1 MAATE
6 RSKRDQKTADPAK
19 RAKGAEPAAR
29 TEPGK
34 GSKRGRA
41 EKPVTDE
48 THEKAK
54 DAISER
60 RRPSAEGTG
69 RGRRVAAPAVTP
81 NWIAPLA
88 VVLLIVGLIYLV
100 TYYLSSATMPLPI
113 GDWNLL
119 VGFGVLAM
127 GGVTL
132 MFWK

>member
-19 RAKGAEPAAR
+19 RAKGTEPAER
-29 TEPGK
+29 TTPEP
-34 GSKRGRA
+34 
-41 EKPVTDE
+41 DE
-48 THEKAK
+48 TREKAK

-60 RRPSAEGTG
+60 RRPVAESTG

-81 NWIAPLA
+81 TWIAPVA

-100 TYYLSSATMPLPI
+100 TYYLSSATLPLPI

-119 VGFGVLAM
+119 VGFGVLAL

>member
-1 MAATE
+1 MAATQ
-6 RSKRDQKTADPAK
+6 RSKRDRKNADPAK
-19 RAKGAEPAAR
+19 RAKGAEPA
-29 TEPGK
+29 
-34 GSKRGRA
+34 KRGTA
-41 EKPVTDE
+41 EKSSTDE

-60 RRPSAEGTG
+60 RRPAAESTG

-81 NWIAPLA
+81 NWIAPVA
-88 VVLLIVGLIYLV
+88 VVLLIVGLVYLV
-100 TYYLSSATMPLPI
+100 TYYLSSATLPLPI

>member
-1 MAATE
+1 MAATQ
-6 RSKRDQKTADPAK
+6 RSNRDRKNADPAK
-19 RAKGAEPAAR
+19 RAAGDAGSEPL
-29 TEPGK
+29 
-34 GSKRGRA
+34 KRSRA
-41 EKPVTDE
+41 EKPSTDE

-60 RRPSAEGTG
+60 RRPAAESTG

-81 NWIAPLA
+81 NWIAPVA

-100 TYYLSSATMPLPI
+100 TYYLSSATLPLPI

>member
-1 MAATE
+1 MAATQ
-6 RSKRDQKTADPAK
+6 RRKRDRKNADPAK
-19 RAKGAEPAAR
+19 RAKGAEPA
-29 TEPGK
+29 
-34 GSKRGRA
+34 KRGTA
-41 EKPVTDE
+41 EKPSTDE

-60 RRPSAEGTG
+60 RRPAAESTG

-81 NWIAPLA
+81 NWIAPVA

-100 TYYLSSATMPLPI
+100 TYYLSSATLPLPI